1 MSISQL
7 QMNTGSVLVLF
18 HSSPFYLTLFCFK
31 KSVLSGSSVKTIL
44 FRRKISMSCTQNL
57 LVQIVASFMKSLVC
71 GAGEM
76 KLPWNVGTDDVLPSF
91 PFSHVEI
98 WLDQHWT
105 KFLDLKI
112 AKSCNLLGLDETEVN
127 WVSGVVRKL
136 IKRKVLSP
144 RARRAVG
151 RTLADV
157 TRELGSC
164 LWMGKQGS
172 VAVPPSCEINPGDCD
187 PPI

>member
-1 MSISQL
+1 
-7 QMNTGSVLVLF
+7 MNSGSVLVLF
-18 HSSPFYLTLFCFK
+18 HSSSFYFTLFCFK
-31 KSVLSGSSVKTIL
+31 KFVLSGSSVKTIL
-44 FRRKISMSCTQNL
+44 FKRKISVSCTQNS
-57 LVQIVASFMKSLVC
+57 LVQIVALFMKSLVC
-71 GAGEM
+71 GAGEV
-76 KLPWNVGTDDVLPSF
+76 KLPWNVGTDDVLLSF

-98 WLDQHWT
+98 WLDQHWM

-112 AKSCNLLGLDETEVN
+112 VESWNLLGLDETEVN
-127 WVSGVVRKL
+127 WVSGLVRKL

-157 TRELGSC
+157 TRELCSC
-164 LWMGKQGS
+164 LWMRKWGS
-172 VAVPPSCEINPGDCD
+172 AAVPPSCEINPGGCE

>member
-1 MSISQL
+1 
-7 QMNTGSVLVLF
+7 
-18 HSSPFYLTLFCFK
+18 
-31 KSVLSGSSVKTIL
+31 
-44 FRRKISMSCTQNL
+44 
-57 LVQIVASFMKSLVC
+57 MKSLAG

-144 RARRAVG
+144 RARRTVG

-157 TRELGSC
+157 NKGIGFMSLDGEAGISC
-164 LWMGKQGS
+164 CTTIL
-172 VAVPPSCEINPGDCD
+172 
-187 PPI
+187 